1 MTPASSGEEVVVM
14 SHSHSR
20 SHRLALMAVLA
31 VALLGLSGC
40 YEDPGEVTMY
50 DPGVYKGEEDPLLA
64 RSGTDEL
71 EAKLQNRFQA
81 GQTDR

>member
-1 MTPASSGEEVVVM
+1 MTPASRGKEVVAM

-20 SHRLALMAVLA
+20 SGRLAAAAVLA
-31 VALLGLSGC
+31 IALLGLSGC
-40 YEDPGEVTMY
+40 YEDPGEVTLY

-71 EAKLQNRFQA
+71 EAKLQNRFQT